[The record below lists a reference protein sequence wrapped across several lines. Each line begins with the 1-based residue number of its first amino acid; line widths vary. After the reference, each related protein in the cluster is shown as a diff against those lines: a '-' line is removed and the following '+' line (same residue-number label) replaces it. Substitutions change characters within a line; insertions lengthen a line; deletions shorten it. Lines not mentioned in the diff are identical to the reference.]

1 MSIDNK
7 TTEEKMDQQRTDIER
22 KKQYDTVVGL
32 GWKNFGIAFF
42 VIVIVIAIVIYVFF
56 FR

>member
-42 VIVIVIAIVIYVFF
+42 VIVIAIVIYVFF